1 MYFLFFNLW
10 VGKVGT
16 LVDVVRVLEVA
27 VPLVV
32 LVLFVVGQLVVE
44 HLLL

>member
-1 MYFLFFNLW
+1 MYFLVLNLW